1 MNDNK
6 NSEKQAKNKSDKPNK
21 LFGSLDGV
29 LGANLLESDFVD
41 DMKQGVTNF
50 INSANST
57 FASGAQGN
65 SESADLAKKMIKNLT
80 DNLNNSFE
88 NNLGLSRECLK
99 CKTATDFIEIQR
111 KFFEHNYQTSVRTYS
126 DLVHDMQQIAN
137 HNMKN
142 TNECFGK

>member
-6 NSEKQAKNKSDKPNK
+6 NSEKQANKNKSDKPNK

-29 LGANLLESDFVD
+29 LGTNLLESYFVD

-65 SESADLAKKMIKNLT
+65 SESADLAKKMIK
-80 DNLNNSFE
+80 
-88 NNLGLSRECLK
+88 
-99 CKTATDFIEIQR
+99 I
-111 KFFEHNYQTSVRTYS
+111 
-126 DLVHDMQQIAN
+126 
-137 HNMKN
+137 
-142 TNECFGK
+142 